1 MYFRACWRHLQEAPY
16 LAFQFLVHQL
26 AVNTCPNVLVK
37 CSLLTEALFFF
48 KISGRS
54 LMMYNKQLKPTAT

>member
-1 MYFRACWRHLQEAPY
+1 MHFRALWHHLQGASY

-37 CSLLTEALFFF
+37 CSLLSKHYFFQDF
-48 KISGRS
+48 REVT
-54 LMMYNKQLKPTAT
+54 YDV